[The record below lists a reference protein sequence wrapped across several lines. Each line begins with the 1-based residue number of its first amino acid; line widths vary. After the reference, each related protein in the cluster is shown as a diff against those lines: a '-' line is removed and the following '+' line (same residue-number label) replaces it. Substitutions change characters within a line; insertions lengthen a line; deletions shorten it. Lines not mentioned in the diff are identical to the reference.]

1 MTTTRQKSLNLK
13 ISQEELAVLH
23 QVAGLFRQD
32 LSSWLR
38 CAAASVIASQ
48 EPPLTTADEIAQ
60 AVDSL
65 WGPFGAATWKA
76 RDRP

>member
-13 ISQEELAVLH
+13 VSQEELAVLH

-38 CAAASVIASQ
+38 CAAASAIASQ
-48 EPPLTTADEIAQ
+48 ETPVTHTAEITQ

-76 RDRP
+76 RSRP